1 MANEDK
7 YLPPIHPG
15 EILWEDFM
23 KPLNPFAKQ
32 TCERAWRTAASDQ

>member
-23 KPLNPFAKQ
+23 KPLNLSQNKLAKG
-32 TCERAWRTAASDQ
+32 AWRTAASDQ